1 MLQHIRIISPF
12 SICTCMKNQFLNSKR
27 LFTFITA
34 CMLFANVSFAQKN
47 GILPLT
53 GMKFFNEGIAASEID
68 IKIDGAEL
76 LSNRIPLNKEIEI
89 RLLQPNGFTA
99 DNAKTMFAGA
109 EVIVLSPKGEVL
121 FNNPNVFLKSYSNGF
136 SAKDLNAFSIKFGIG
151 SELMKG
157 NLGGFLKVRL
167 YDLKG
172 KNQLR
177 LESPVSF
184 ARAGEPLQVSKN
196 AKNIKSGSGVNGM
209 INGLQAKDMQVNVD
223 TTIKVAPKMA
233 YTSMDISNIE
243 GSSLSEIFSGKES
256 FWVYDSDLN
265 EVKIT
270 DILLKKVK
278 GAMENNTVNCTLKIP
293 YRLKSNFAKLYTVR
307 YRWEGADKSQV
318 IDVVVKN

>member
-1 MLQHIRIISPF
+1 MRTEFISL
-12 SICTCMKNQFLNSKR
+12 KH
-27 LFTFITA
+27 LFASITA
-34 CMLFANVSFAQKN
+34 CLLFANTGIAQKN

-53 GMKFFNEGIAASEID
+53 GMKFFNEGIAANSID
-68 IKIDGAEL
+68 IKIDGAQL

-89 RLLQPNGFTA
+89 RLQQANGFTT

-109 EVIVLSPKGEVL
+109 EIIVLSPKGEVL
-121 FNNPNVFLKSYSNGF
+121 LNNPNAFLTSYSKGF
-136 SAKDLNAFSIKFGIG
+136 SAKDLNTFSIKFGVG
-151 SELMKG
+151 TDLMKG
-157 NLGGFLKVRL
+157 NQAGFLKIRL

-177 LESPVSF
+177 LEIPVSF
-184 ARAGEPLQVSKN
+184 ARPGEALQVSKN
-196 AKNIKSGSGVNGM
+196 AKNIKSAAGVNGI
-209 INGLQAKDMQVNVD
+209 INGLDARDMQVNVD
-223 TTIKVAPKMA
+223 TSIKVAPKMA

-243 GSSLSEIFSGKES
+243 GSSLSEIFSGKET

-278 GAMENNTVNCTLKIP
+278 GALEDNTVNCTLKIP
-293 YRLKSNFAKLYTVR
+293 YRLKTNAAKLYTVR

>member
-1 MLQHIRIISPF
+1 MKTQFIS
-12 SICTCMKNQFLNSKR
+12 CKH
-27 LFTFITA
+27 LFTSITT
-34 CMLFANVSFAQKN
+34 CLLLFNSSFAQKN

-53 GMKFFNEGIAASEID
+53 GMKFFNEGIAANSID
-68 IKIDGAEL
+68 IKIDGAQL

-89 RLLQPNGFTA
+89 RLQQPSGFTT

-121 FNNPNVFLKSYSNGF
+121 VNNPNAFLTSYSKGF
-136 SAKDLNAFSIKFGIG
+136 SAKDLSTFSIKFGIAT
-151 SELMKG
+151 ELMKG
-157 NLGGFLKVRL
+157 NSGGFLKVRL

-177 LESPVSF
+177 LEIPVSF
-184 ARAGEPLQVSKN
+184 AKPGEQLQVSKN
-196 AKNIKSGSGVNGM
+196 AKSIKANAGVNGI
-209 INGLQAKDMQVNVD
+209 INGLDARDMQVNVD
-223 TTIKVAPKMA
+223 TSIKVAPKMA

-243 GSSLSEIFSGKES
+243 GSSLSEIFSGKET

-278 GAMENNTVNCTLKIP
+278 GALENNSVNCTLKIP
-293 YRLKSNFAKLYTVR
+293 YRLKTNSAKLYTVR

>member
-1 MLQHIRIISPF
+1 
-12 SICTCMKNQFLNSKR
+12 MKTQFLNCKHI
-27 LFTFITA
+27 FTA
-34 CMLFANVSFAQKN
+34 VLPCLLLANTTIAQKN

-53 GMKFFNEGIAASEID
+53 GMKFFNEGIVANAID
-68 IKIDGAEL
+68 IKIDGAQL

-89 RLLQPNGFTA
+89 RLQQPNGFA
-99 DNAKTMFAGA
+99 PDNAKTMFAGA
-109 EVIVLSPKGEVL
+109 ELVVLSPKGEML
-121 FNNPNVFLKSYSNGF
+121 LNNPNIFLKSYSNGF
-136 SAKDLNAFSIKFGIG
+136 TAKDLNAFSIKFGIG
-151 SELMKG
+151 TDLVKG
-157 NLGGFLKVRL
+157 NMGGTLKVRL

-177 LESPVSF
+177 LEIPVSF
-184 ARAGEPLQVSKN
+184 ARPGEPLQVSKN
-196 AKNIKSGSGVNGM
+196 AKNIKANTGVNAF
-209 INGLQAKDMQVNVD
+209 INGLQAKDMLVNVD

-243 GSSLSEIFSGKES
+243 GSSLSEIFSGKET

-278 GAMENNTVNCTLKIP
+278 GAMENNSVNCTLKIP
-293 YRLKSNFAKLYTVR
+293 YRLKANTAKLYTVR

>member
-1 MLQHIRIISPF
+1 
-12 SICTCMKNQFLNSKR
+12 MKTQFLSCKH
-27 LFTFITA
+27 LFTSITA
-34 CMLFANVSFAQKN
+34 CMLLANVSMAQKN

-53 GMKFFNEGIAASEID
+53 GMKFFNEGIAANEID

-89 RLLQPNGFTA
+89 SLQQPIGFTA
-99 DNAKTMFAGA
+99 DNAKKMFAGA
-109 EVIVLSPKGEVL
+109 EIIVLSPRGEVL
-121 FNNPNVFLKSYSNGF
+121 LNNPNVFLTSYSNGF
-136 SAKDLNAFSIKFGIG
+136 YAKDLNTFSIKFGIG
-151 SELMKG
+151 TDLMKG
-157 NLGGFLKVRL
+157 NFGGILKVRL

-177 LESPVSF
+177 LEIPVSF
-184 ARAGEPLQVSKN
+184 ARPGEPLQVSKTT
-196 AKNIKSGSGVNGM
+196 KSIKSNAGVNGV
-209 INGLQAKDMQVNVD
+209 INGLQAKDLLVNVD

-243 GSSLSEIFSGKES
+243 GSSLSEIFSGKET

-278 GAMENNTVNCTLKIP
+278 GAMENNSVNCTLKIP
-293 YRLKSNFAKLYTVR
+293 YRLKTNFSKVYTVR